1 MIKDIKIAKR
11 YARAIFD
18 IASEDQSYDDWLN
31 KLKLISDTRA
41 EVNFANL
48 LNSTK
53 LSFSKKMNL
62 IDDVFS
68 NKLNKLQLN
77 FLKLLTKNQSFFI
90 IQDIYKLFLGLV
102 EKRNNLIRVTVT
114 SPYKISDDLKNQIL
128 NLVNDISGSDSIIEE
143 KIDSEL
149 IGGVVIRLGDTV
161 IDGSMKNKVKQ
172 LRRELV

>member
-11 YARAIFD
+11 YARAMFD
-18 IASEDQSYDDWLN
+18 IASEDQSYDDWLK
-31 KLKLISDTRA
+31 KLKLISDTRT
-41 EVNFANL
+41 EVNFANV

-53 LSFSKKMNL
+53 LSVTKKMNL

-90 IQDIYKLFLGLV
+90 IQDIYKQFLRLI

-128 NLVNDISGSDSIIEE
+128 NLVNDISGADSIIEE

-161 IDGSMKNKVKQ
+161 IDGSIKNKVKQ
-172 LRRELV
+172 LRRELA

>member
-18 IASEDQSYDDWLN
+18 IASDDQSYDDWLI

-41 EVNFANL
+41 EVNFANV

-53 LSFSKKMNL
+53 LSFPKKMNL

-90 IQDIYKLFLGLV
+90 IQDIYKQFLGLV

>member
-41 EVNFANL
+41 EVNFANV

-90 IQDIYKLFLGLV
+90 IHDIYKQFLGLI

-128 NLVNDISGSDSIIEE
+128 NLVNDISGADSIIEE
-143 KIDSEL
+143 KIDSEFICGL
-149 IGGVVIRLGDTV
+149 VIILGDTV
-161 IDGSMKNKVKQ
+161 IDGSIKNKVKQ

>member
-41 EVNFANL
+41 EVNFANV

-90 IQDIYKLFLGLV
+90 IHDIYKQFLGLI

-128 NLVNDISGSDSIIEE
+128 NLVNDISGADSIIEE

>member
-11 YARAIFD
+11 YARAMFD

-31 KLKLISDTRA
+31 KLKLIADTRV
-41 EVNFANL
+41 EVNFANV

-53 LSFSKKMNL
+53 LSVTKKMNL

-90 IQDIYKLFLGLV
+90 IQDIYKQFLGLV

-114 SPYKISDDLKNQIL
+114 SPYQISDDLKNQIL
-128 NLVNDISGSDSIIEE
+128 NLVNDISGADSIIEE

-161 IDGSMKNKVKQ
+161 IDGSIKNKVKQ
-172 LRRELV
+172 LRRELI

>member
-90 IQDIYKLFLGLV
+90 IQDIYKQFLGLV

-128 NLVNDISGSDSIIEE
+128 NLVNDISGADSIIEE

-161 IDGSMKNKVKQ
+161 IDGSIKNKVKQ

>member
-41 EVNFANL
+41 EVNFANV

-90 IQDIYKLFLGLV
+90 IHDIYKQFLRLV

-128 NLVNDISGSDSIIEE
+128 NLVNDISGADSIIEE

-161 IDGSMKNKVKQ
+161 IDGSIKNKVKQ

>member
-90 IQDIYKLFLGLV
+90 IQDIYKQFLGLV

>member
-18 IASEDQSYDDWLN
+18 IASDDQSYDDWLI

-41 EVNFANL
+41 EVNFANV

-90 IQDIYKLFLGLV
+90 IHDIYKQFLGLV

>member
-11 YARAIFD
+11 YARAKFD
-18 IASEDQSYDDWLN
+18 IASEDQSYDDWFN

-90 IQDIYKLFLGLV
+90 IQDIYKQFLGLV

-114 SPYKISDDLKNQIL
+114 SPYQISDDLKNQIL
-128 NLVNDISGSDSIIEE
+128 N
-143 KIDSEL
+143 
-149 IGGVVIRLGDTV
+149 
-161 IDGSMKNKVKQ
+161 
-172 LRRELV
+172 

>member
-31 KLKLISDTRA
+31 KLKLISDTRV
-41 EVNFANL
+41 EDNFANV

-77 FLKLLTKNQSFFI
+77 FLKLLTKNLSFFI
-90 IQDIYKLFLGLV
+90 FHDIYKQFLGLV
-102 EKRNNLIRVTVT
+102 VKRNNLIRVTVT

-128 NLVNDISGSDSIIEE
+128 NLVNDISGADSIIEE

>member
-41 EVNFANL
+41 EVNFANV

-90 IQDIYKLFLGLV
+90 IQDIYKQFLGLV

-128 NLVNDISGSDSIIEE
+128 NLVNDISGADSIIEE